1 MVPVVVLPP
10 ETPFTDQVTLV
21 LADPVTV
28 GVKGWVAETCT
39 EALVGETDTDTA
51 AGVIV
56 TVAEALLVESA
67 ALVAVMVTVAGEGTL
82 AGAV

>member
-10 ETPFTDQVTLV
+10 ATPFTDQLTLV
-21 LADPVTV
+21 LVEPVTV
-28 GVKGWVAETCT
+28 APKGWVAETCT

-51 AGVIV
+51 AGVMV
-56 TVAEALLVESA
+56 TAAEALVVESA
-67 ALVAVMVTVAGEGTL
+67 ALVAATVTVAGEGTL